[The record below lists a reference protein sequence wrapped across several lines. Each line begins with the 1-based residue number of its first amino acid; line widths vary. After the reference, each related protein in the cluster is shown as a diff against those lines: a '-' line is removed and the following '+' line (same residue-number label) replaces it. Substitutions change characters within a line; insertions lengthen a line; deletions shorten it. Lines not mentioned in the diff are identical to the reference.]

1 MRILTRSTERR
12 WFALGLALTAGVSG
26 LGGPILSEF
35 LAANR
40 SVLADEDG
48 LFADWIEIHNPEDV
62 PLALAGYHLT
72 DNAANLTKWTFPAV
86 TLAPGEYL
94 VVFASGKNRLD
105 PAAPLHTNF
114 QLAADGEYLALVA
127 PDGATV
133 LSAFTPVY
141 PPQFENA
148 SYGLDTEGASPAWSY
163 FATPTP
169 GRPNGRG
176 LRAGPILQP
185 LEPHPPQP
193 VQGPLTV
200 AVRGLPVNGP
210 VAAVELHYRR
220 MFAAEAMLSMRDD
233 GTGGD
238 ARAGDGVW
246 TAVIPEE
253 AFGPAE
259 MTRWRFVATDDDG
272 AETRNPPFRAPLDS
286 PQYFGTVAH
295 DDRIQTLLPV
305 LHWFTSNPAGAGTST
320 GSRGAVYYEGE
331 FYDNVLFTLHGQSSA
346 GFPKKSYNLDFNRPQ
361 RFRWSPTAPRV
372 ADIDLLTN
380 WADKSKVRHVLA
392 YEVMREA
399 GVPAHFA
406 FTVRVQQ
413 NGRFFSTA
421 DLVEDADEI
430 YLERAGLNPDGALY
444 KVYDNLL
451 SKAAGNT
458 ATSGV
463 EKKTRRWESNSD
475 LQALIN
481 GLAQSGPALE
491 RYLYDHIDLPRCVNL
506 LAVNS
511 VIRNIDMHSK
521 NWYVY
526 RDTGR
531 SDEWAILP
539 WDLDLSHGR
548 VWNTQNTYFD
558 NALYTDGYVV
568 NSTSIR
574 LVSLMFANPAMR
586 AMILRRI
593 RTLSD
598 RFLQPL
604 PAPGTPETALYY
616 ERRLNEQS
624 ALIDPPSIVPSDARL
639 DFEKWGSWLQG
650 GTMVRYTNSHPAVE
664 TMAEAIQRWK
674 TEYLPG
680 RRRYIYN
687 TQVVGRGGEIPLP
700 QTDPGPL
707 TNYAAFVTAGAPVQ
721 VLVPTTGTLGTT
733 WTGDPAFE
741 PFDTAGWRNGTTGV
755 GYERATGYESLIGTD
770 VNDAMRNNNS
780 VYLRIRFEVSDP
792 AAFQRLQLRMKFD
805 DGFVAFLNGTRVAAA
820 NAPTP
825 LQWNS
830 AATISREANPAA
842 YTLYDVSEGLSALRS
857 GPNVLAIQGLNDNV
871 DSSDMIIVPELYGGK
886 VLPPTTREPKLE
898 FGTIEFSPTS
908 GNQDEE
914 FIQVRNPHSLAVDV
928 SGWRLTGAVEH
939 TFLGGTVLP
948 AEGTIYVCPNAAAF
962 RARRVSP
969 KGGEGLFVQ
978 GGYQGRLSS
987 RGGTLTLLDAAGA
1000 VNSTAS
1006 FAGDPSDVQ
1015 RFLVVSELLYHPV
1028 GDGLAE
1034 FLELLNIS
1042 RSVTLDLRSVRFTQ
1056 GVEFDFADG
1065 AITSLP
1071 PGGRVLVVRNLA
1083 AFTAVYGPHLPVA
1096 GVFQNDT
1103 ALSNGGELIRL
1114 EDVRHGIIREF
1125 TYDDAAPWPTEA
1137 DAGWS
1142 LVLIAPETDP
1152 DHSLAANW
1160 RASARRGGSPGW
1172 PDDPR
1177 FPADPTGD
1185 ADGNGEP
1192 DLLDYL
1198 LGNDPGRPP
1207 LAPRLTVRPAQGSE
1221 PTLLRLSCAVNAT
1234 AEGATPGVS
1243 FSTNLII
1250 WQDAAPHLEL
1260 VARELLG
1267 HGQEQV
1273 TWEVK
1278 APLRDEPRVFLRL
1291 RADAPFLRSLP

>member
-1 MRILTRSTERR
+1 M
-12 WFALGLALTAGVSG
+12 SG

-639 DFEKWGSWLQG
+639 DFEKWGFLAAG
-650 GTMVRYTNSHPAVE
+650 GHHGAVHELASGRGDHGRGHPALEDRVSAWP
-664 TMAEAIQRWK
+664 TPVHLQHAGGR
-674 TEYLPG
+674 P
-680 RRRYIYN
+680 RRRD
-687 TQVVGRGGEIPLP
+687 PLP

-969 KGGEGLFVQ
+969 KGGEGCSCRV
-978 GGYQGRLSS
+978 
-987 RGGTLTLLDAAGA
+987 GTRAA
-1000 VNSTAS
+1000 SQ
-1006 FAGDPSDVQ
+1006 AG
-1015 RFLVVSELLYHPV
+1015 
-1028 GDGLAE
+1028 
-1034 FLELLNIS
+1034 
-1042 RSVTLDLRSVRFTQ
+1042 
-1056 GVEFDFADG
+1056 
-1065 AITSLP
+1065 
-1071 PGGRVLVVRNLA
+1071 
-1083 AFTAVYGPHLPVA
+1083 
-1096 GVFQNDT
+1096 
-1103 ALSNGGELIRL
+1103 
-1114 EDVRHGIIREF
+1114 
-1125 TYDDAAPWPTEA
+1125 EA
-1137 DAGWS
+1137 
-1142 LVLIAPETDP
+1142 
-1152 DHSLAANW
+1152 
-1160 RASARRGGSPGW
+1160 R
-1172 PDDPR
+1172 
-1177 FPADPTGD
+1177 
-1185 ADGNGEP
+1185 
-1192 DLLDYL
+1192 
-1198 LGNDPGRPP
+1198 
-1207 LAPRLTVRPAQGSE
+1207 
-1221 PTLLRLSCAVNAT
+1221 
-1234 AEGATPGVS
+1234 
-1243 FSTNLII
+1243 
-1250 WQDAAPHLEL
+1250 
-1260 VARELLG
+1260 
-1267 HGQEQV
+1267 
-1273 TWEVK
+1273 
-1278 APLRDEPRVFLRL
+1278 
-1291 RADAPFLRSLP
+1291 